1 MPETLPMITSADR
14 GSDPIADVRRGTPE
28 AAWPDVLQPVYRLQ
42 AERGPRNR
50 TPLDSP
56 TQGPERRE
64 LLRRR
69 ISGDTHRQTGE
80 GVGTELRAAPKRLQL
95 PARTVEGVVSTET
108 VVDEHLDRESV
119 REDAGDGSV
128 RPKLV
133 ALGLI
138 AGIPAPVPHID
149 ITPPPLGGELGD
161 SGD

>member
-1 MPETLPMITSADR
+1 M
-14 GSDPIADVRRGTPE
+14 VRQKPR
-28 AAWPDVLQPVYRLQ
+28 PDVLQPVYRLQ

-56 TQGPERRE
+56 TQGPQRRQ

-69 ISGDTHRQTGE
+69 ISGDTHRKTGE
-80 GVGTELRAAPKRLQL
+80 GVGAELRAAPKRVQL
-95 PARTVEGVVSTET
+95 PARTVEGVVATEI
-108 VVDEHLDRESV
+108 VVDQYLYGESV
-119 REDAGDGSV
+119 REDPGDGSV
-128 RPKLV
+128 GPKLV

-149 ITPPPLGGELGD
+149 VTPPPLGGELGD